1 MAEHELGTGQEPF
14 VRWMDESASVML
26 TIPPA
31 SDKIQ
36 QPLSFPLLHFLVY
49 RKYSENV
56 VLIKLSRDASECEAS
71 VVTCSAN
78 ISLSTPR
85 PNISVSTPRPSSNK
99 WIMES
104 LSLYFHVFSTFNGKY
119 TSVATSD
126 GRCGAVTLS
135 LPLNTDVLLEMHMA
149 RNVRDEKKI
158 SFIHLS
164 LVLRLSRI
172 PLSTIALAT
181 GACNAIYVQTMIG

>member
-1 MAEHELGTGQEPF
+1 MAEYELGTGQEPF

-36 QPLSFPLLHFLVY
+36 QPLSSPLLHFLVY

-56 VLIKLSRDASECEAS
+56 VLIKLSRDASEWEAS

-104 LSLYFHVFSTFNGKY
+104 LSLYFHVFSTFNGNY

-172 PLSTIALAT
+172 STVNHCIALAT
-181 GACNAIYVQTMIG
+181 WLHVL

>member
-1 MAEHELGTGQEPF
+1 
-14 VRWMDESASVML
+14 
-26 TIPPA
+26 
-31 SDKIQ
+31 
-36 QPLSFPLLHFLVY
+36 
-49 RKYSENV
+49 
-56 VLIKLSRDASECEAS
+56 
-71 VVTCSAN
+71 
-78 ISLSTPR
+78 
-85 PNISVSTPRPSSNK
+85 
-99 WIMES
+99 MEG
-104 LSLYFHVFSTFNGKY
+104 LALYFHVFSTFNGNY

>member
-1 MAEHELGTGQEPF
+1 
-14 VRWMDESASVML
+14 MDESASVML

-36 QPLSFPLLHFLVY
+36 QPLSSPLLHFLVY

-56 VLIKLSRDASECEAS
+56 VLIKLSPDASECEAS
-71 VVTCSAN
+71 VKCSAN
-78 ISLSTPR
+78 ISL
-85 PNISVSTPRPSSNK
+85 STPRPSSNK

>member
-1 MAEHELGTGQEPF
+1 
-14 VRWMDESASVML
+14 ML

-31 SDKIQ
+31 SDKTQ
-36 QPLSFPLLHFLVY
+36 QPLSCRVRCCTFWFRENIQKMLCSLNYPLMQ
-49 RKYSENV
+49 
-56 VLIKLSRDASECEAS
+56 AS
-71 VVTCSAN
+71 V
-78 ISLSTPR
+78 R
-85 PNISVSTPRPSSNK
+85 PAWLHAVQIFHCHLTLPFITKPTNA
-99 WIMES
+99 IMES
-104 LSLYFHVFSTFNGKY
+104 LSLYFHVFSTFNGNY

-164 LVLRLSRI
+164 LHL
-172 PLSTIALAT
+172 
-181 GACNAIYVQTMIG
+181 

>member
-36 QPLSFPLLHFLVY
+36 QPLSSPLLHFLVY

-78 ISLSTPR
+78 ISL
-85 PNISVSTPRPSSNK
+85 STPRPSSNK